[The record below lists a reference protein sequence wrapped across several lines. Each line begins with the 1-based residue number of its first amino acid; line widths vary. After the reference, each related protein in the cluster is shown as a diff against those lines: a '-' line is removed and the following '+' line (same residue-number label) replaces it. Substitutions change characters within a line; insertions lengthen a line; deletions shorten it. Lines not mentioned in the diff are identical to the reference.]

1 MPDAQAPA
9 PLSPRRLKACSRLP
23 HPPVGMNCSNSV
35 TSKQSVEIAMA
46 LPSHKARNACD
57 EIGATGSARVTGLL
71 FFVCNIPIWYG
82 AASPSILRAQRG
94 SRRHACRCRW
104 EKVKTPLAKQGH
116 VELKCEFCN
125 RAFRYDDAQVGRSCA
140 AR

>member
-23 HPPVGMNCSNSV
+23 HPPVGDELLEQRHEQAKRGNSN
-35 TSKQSVEIAMA
+35 
-46 LPSHKARNACD
+46 
-57 EIGATGSARVTGLL
+57 
-71 FFVCNIPIWYG
+71 G
-82 AASPSILRAQRG
+82 AAEPQSSERMRRDRCHRVRPCYGIVVLCLQYTDLVRGCQPLNFRAQRG